1 MTTESHNELITRMA
15 QRYGAL
21 ESEVEEATRYR
32 LSFIEV
38 ANIFALSKR
47 AYFGISASKKPRLQA
62 VLVEIWLLMKFEQDT
77 SSAFFIDISQLA
89 QLDQAF
95 IKKVVGLQQELPLQ
109 FVLNACKNAGVP
121 VVPDSSIWQD
131 MINLSRR
138 SRTIPLLLE
147 QMLTDIA
154 MIPKEIKELES
165 VLVDLVSLCQNSY
178 PHINPR
184 DLSPNSQPTI
194 GDTYARGDKLTSTTE
209 FSRKTTG
216 AHPAS
221 EY

>member
-1 MTTESHNELITRMA
+1 MTTKTHKELITRMA

-21 ESEVEEATRYR
+21 ESEVEEAVRYR

-47 AYFGISASKKPRLQA
+47 AYFNIGTSIKPRLQA

-77 SSAFFIDISQLA
+77 SSAFFIDISCLTT
-89 QLDQAF
+89 LDQAF
-95 IKKVVGLQQELPLQ
+95 IRKIVSLQQELPLQ
-109 FVLNACKNAGVP
+109 YVLNACKNAGVAVNADNSMWP
-121 VVPDSSIWQD
+121 D
-131 MINLSRR
+131 MIKLSRC

-154 MIPKEIKELES
+154 MIPKEIKELQS

-178 PHINPR
+178 PHPPR
-184 DLSPNSQPTI
+184 EDLTNHQPRE
-194 GDTYARGDKLTSTTE
+194 DKNYARSDKPVGTLE
-209 FSRKTTG
+209 PSRETNVG
-216 AHPAS
+216 YSAPA